1 MATPAGFPSP
11 SLSLSHEGIQ
21 FGSRVLRLLFVLSCL
36 LRAVPAVDAQTTQQY
51 VYGSGS
57 LSPASSL
64 ITGFSV
70 VSPSGALSQI
80 PASPFNER
88 FEGGLVA
95 VDGQGK
101 FLFVLNP
108 KSNDIS
114 MFQIDP
120 ASGALSE
127 VQASPFQVPPT
138 VNPALAPSQPISIA
152 TEKSGK
158 FLFVGYYFGDFQG
171 SSAVVTLSINTSGSS
186 PALITESTIPTNSGG
201 APAQLLTDPKGI
213 RLYVGLSHGQN
224 NREVGGAEVYSIDP
238 SSGALGYLGIADNPP
253 AEGRSV
259 ALDPLDR
266 FFFVGWG
273 GNIGALD
280 SCVLSPLDGTALMP
294 SSSVQLGFGNFPS
307 SLIAD
312 NSGKF
317 LYVTDTRG
325 TSVYSIDPTTGALTP
340 LPGPLSSIFF
350 SQDTAVADPMGP
362 FIYSVLPSGVHVYQV
377 SQPSG
382 TLTEIPGSPFNAG
395 MSGVVGSSGIAI
407 SGNPIQAIS
416 GPAATIFPSAA
427 NFSATVGASSPT
439 TVFSLVN
446 VGDQTLSINSISI
459 TGPNASSF
467 SQTNTCASTLSPNAN
482 CSVSISF
489 KPAVAGPFSATLQV
503 ADNAPGS
510 PQTLALNGTGIA
522 PAPNVA
528 FSPALPSF
536 PTITQGTSGAPQS
549 LTVMSTGTAA
559 LHVSTVSLAGPNP
572 SDFSLANN
580 CTAPVAP
587 STNCTISLVFN
598 PIGPGQRTANLI
610 VTDDVAGSPQT
621 IALSAT
627 ANPAFTANAAPGSST
642 SITVTA
648 GQAAQFRMQLTPG
661 AGFSGTISVACS
673 GAPLAA
679 MCQVPASV
687 TLSNGAQASFT
698 VTVSTTG
705 AAILPPSMP
714 NRFVPLSGIRMLVLL
729 ALALVFAM
737 AFKNRS
743 AIDNAVRAD
752 HMLWSGALTARRL
765 AYSSAIAAIFLCS
778 MIYAA
783 GCGSGSAT
791 VAPPPPLVT
800 PSGTS
805 TITIITTAISPT
817 QQPLQL
823 PPIELTLTV
832 K

>member
-1 MATPAGFPSP
+1 MATPAGFPPS
-11 SLSLSHEGIQ
+11 SLSLLQSGIQ
-21 FGSRVLRLLFVLSCL
+21 FGSLVLHLLFVLNCL
-36 LRAVPAVDAQTTQQY
+36 LGAVPAVDAQTTQQQY

-64 ITGFSV
+64 VTGFSV
-70 VSPSGALSQI
+70 ASPSGALSEI
-80 PASPFNER
+80 PGAPFNER
-88 FEGGLVA
+88 LEGGLVA
-95 VDGQGK
+95 IDGQGK

-127 VQASPFQVPPT
+127 VQASPFQVSPT

-186 PALITESTIPTNSGG
+186 PVLITQSTIPTNSGA
-201 APAQLLTDPKGI
+201 APTQLLTDPKGI

-224 NREVGGAEVYSIDP
+224 NQEVGGAEVYSIDP

-280 SCVLSPLDGTALMP
+280 TCVLSPVDGTALAP
-294 SSSVQLGFGNFPS
+294 SSSVQLGFNNFPT
-307 SLIAD
+307 SLIAE

-317 LYVTDTRG
+317 LYVTDTSG
-325 TSVYSIDPTTGALTP
+325 TVVYSVDKTTGALTS
-340 LPGPLSSIFF
+340 L
-350 SQDTAVADPMGP
+350 
-362 FIYSVLPSGVHVYQV
+362 
-377 SQPSG
+377 
-382 TLTEIPGSPFNAG
+382 PGSPFNAG
-395 MSGVVGSSGIAI
+395 MSSVSGSRGIAI
-407 SGNPIQAIS
+407 SGNPIQAVS
-416 GPAATIFPSAA
+416 GPAATIFPATA
-427 NFSATVGASSPT
+427 NFSATAGSSSPT
-439 TVFSLVN
+439 EVFSLVN

-459 TGPNASSF
+459 AGPNASSF
-467 SQTNTCASTLSPNAN
+467 SQTNTCASILSPNAN

-489 KPAVAGPFSATLQV
+489 KPVAAGPFSATLQV

-528 FSPALPSF
+528 FSPAAPLF
-536 PTITQGTSGAPQS
+536 PTITQGTSGQPQS

-559 LHVSTVSLAGPNP
+559 LHVSTVSLAGPNH

-598 PIGPGQRTANLI
+598 PIGPGQRTANLTI
-610 VTDDVAGSPQT
+610 TDDVAGSPQT
-621 IALSAT
+621 IALSAI
-627 ANPAFTANAAPGSST
+627 ANPAFTAAAAPGSSSST
-642 SITVTA
+642 SVAA
-648 GQAAQFRMQLTPG
+648 GQTAQFQMQLTPG
-661 AGFSGTISVACS
+661 VGFSGTVSLACS

-679 MCQVPASV
+679 ICQVPANV
-687 TLSNGAQASFT
+687 TLANGAQAAFT

-705 AAILPPSMP
+705 AALLPPSLL
-714 NRFVPLSGIRMLVLL
+714 NHFVPPTGIRMLVLL

-743 AIDNAVRAD
+743 AIDYAVRAD
-752 HMLWSGALTARRL
+752 HMPWGVALTARRL
-765 AYSSAIAAIFLCS
+765 AHSSAIAAIFLCS
-778 MIYAA
+778 MIYVA

-791 VAPPPPLVT
+791 VAPLPLLVT

-805 TITIITTAISPT
+805 TITITPSAMSPT
-817 QQPLQL
+817 LQPLQL